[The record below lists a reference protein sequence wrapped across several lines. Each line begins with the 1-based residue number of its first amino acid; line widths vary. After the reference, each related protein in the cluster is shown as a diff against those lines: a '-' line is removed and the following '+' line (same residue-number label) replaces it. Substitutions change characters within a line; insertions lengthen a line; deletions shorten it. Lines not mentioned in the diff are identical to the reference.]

1 MIAIHLHALSVT
13 YIAKPIFTDL
23 SWEIHDDRCVGLV
36 GPNGAGKSTLLRV
49 IAGDLVA
56 DGGSVMRSSGL
67 TVGYLRQ
74 EPGLTSGRTVWQEA
88 LTASTELAELEQ
100 QLEACERRLADP
112 AVYGN
117 ENTLAKVLEEQT
129 RLLHQFEALG
139 GLNYHG
145 RVRSALARVGFAT
158 DLELNLLTDTLSG
171 GQRKLLGLA
180 KLLVVQPK
188 LLLLD
193 EPDNHLDMAGKALLE
208 SVIRDYKGGV
218 VIVSHDRYLLDMVAD
233 EIADLEDG
241 RITVYPG
248 NYSEFAFEKQTRLLR
263 QQQMFQAQQKEITR
277 LEQAAKRLLIWGRTY
292 DNEKLI
298 KRGKSIEK
306 RIERIDRIDKPVL
319 ERKRMGLEL
328 SGWRGSNKVLEIKN
342 LDKIF
347 PTESGDENIVL
358 AGVEMLLWHGERAG
372 LVGPNGAGKSVL
384 FRLLLGQD
392 EPSGGE
398 IAIGPSVRVGYYAQ
412 QHETLDY
419 DRTLIETIRHA
430 APMTESSAVSFL
442 GKFLFTYEQAR
453 SAVRTLSGGERS
465 RLQMALLMLSNAN
478 FLLLDEPTNNLDI
491 ASVEVLED
499 VLSDFEGTVL
509 VISHD
514 RYFLDRVVG
523 RIAELEDGRLTDY
536 IGGYS
541 DYQDAKREKARRKV
555 QTRKRN

>member
-1 MIAIHLHALSVT
+1 
-13 YIAKPIFTDL
+13 
-23 SWEIHDDRCVGLV
+23 
-36 GPNGAGKSTLLRV
+36 
-49 IAGDLVA
+49 
-56 DGGSVMRSSGL
+56 MRSSGL